1 MSKFKINDK
10 KRNFWKTTFKL
21 IGNSQYVSWEQC
33 LGLGG
38 EN

>member
-1 MSKFKINDK
+1 MAKLKVNDK
-10 KRNFWKTTFKL
+10 ERNFWETTFK
-21 IGNSQYVSWEQC
+21 YVSWEQC